1 MSTAFLWQ
9 NALANAWVGD
19 TGTAALPALSL
30 ANLSDPQPRVRTRW
44 PGGAGVSVWFDMGAS
59 AEIACVAL
67 ISTTLGSAGG
77 TTLVRARLSD
87 DPLFATAAWD
97 TGVLDPATDTYANGN
112 VVLVHPTSASGRFL
126 LVEMEDAAAG
136 LIDVGRIVAGPLWRL
151 SYGPSYGMAEGRMML
166 SRRDRNPFTGVEFP
180 VRAVSEPRQAT
191 FTVPY
196 VGRTEATTEWRE
208 MLATVGVVGD
218 VLWIPDD
225 GLSLAELNQRSI
237 WGAPVQPGES
247 ALLQRAG
254 FLHHTRSFTLTERV

>member
-19 TGTAALPALSL
+19 RGTAALPALSL

-97 TGVLDPATDTYANGN
+97 TGVLDPATDAYANGN

-136 LIDVGRIVAGPLWRL
+136 LIDVGRIVAGPLWRCTHSWSL
-151 SYGPSYGMAEGRMML
+151 GRQQGRMIL
-166 SRRDRNPFTGVEFP
+166 DRRDRNPYTGVEFP
-180 VRAVSEPRQAT
+180 VRAVANPRQAS
-191 FTVPY
+191 FTLGTV
-196 VGRTEATTEWRE
+196 RLAEETEWRG
-208 MLATVGVVGD
+208 MLNSISAAGD

-225 GLSLAELNQRSI
+225 GLSLAELNQQCI